1 MDYELDLNTTQI
13 DIDLGQNVIEIELPG
28 GARGLQGI
36 QGIQGPQGERGPQG
50 EQGERGPQG
59 IQGEQGIQGFKGETG
74 DSGVYI
80 GPTAPIDSVKN
91 VWIDTDDGETIV
103 IPTKTSD
110 LINDSGF
117 ISNEADPVFTSSPA
131 HGITATDIT
140 NWNNKSNFSGSYN
153 DLTNKPTIPTKTSD
167 LTNDSGFI
175 TSNSVPTKTSDLT
188 NDSGFVTSSSIPTKT
203 SDLTNDLNFVPSS
216 TSSLTNY
223 YTTTQIDAFLSEKAD
238 EGITEITDSSVRIWN
253 MNDGIY
259 KLPANCIIYYI
270 GASATGSISQ
280 TSPTYLLIASQS
292 SRKGW
297 FLFHDFGAYYGYTQA
312 SRGDYHSLIDTS
324 VVNNNLTTTTQG
336 YVLDAR
342 QGKALKDY
350 VDDLVGDV
358 ESLLGGI

>member
-1 MDYELDLNTTQI
+1 MDYDLDLQTTQI
-13 DIDLGQNVIEIELPG
+13 EINLDQNTIEIELPG
-28 GARGLQGI
+28 GARGLKGDKGDVGPQGPQGI
-36 QGIQGPQGERGPQG
+36 QGI
-50 EQGERGPQG
+50 QGERGPQG
-59 IQGEQGIQGFKGETG
+59 IQGEQGIQGIQGETG

-80 GPTAPIDSVKN
+80 GTTAPEDPVKD
-91 VWIDTDDGETIV
+91 VWIDT
-103 IPTKTSD
+103 SD
-110 LINDSGF
+110 
-117 ISNEADPVFTSSPA
+117 
-131 HGITATDIT
+131 GITV
-140 NWNNKSNFSGSYN
+140 
-153 DLTNKPTIPTKTSD
+153 TIPTK
-167 LTNDSGFI
+167 
-175 TSNSVPTKTSDLT
+175 V
-188 NDSGFVTSSSIPTKT
+188 

-223 YTTTQIDAFLSEKAD
+223 YTTTQIDAFLSGKAD

-270 GASATGSISQ
+270 GASATSFISQ
-280 TSPTYLLIASQS
+280 ASPSYLLIASQS
-292 SRKGW
+292 IRKGW

-312 SRGDYHSLIDTS
+312 SRGEYYSLIDTS

-350 VDDLVGDV
+350 VDGLVGDV